1 MQALRYRLE
10 YAVVL
15 GVRVLVRVLPRRLS
29 LYVGGAIGM
38 VFHSLYGTR
47 RELAIDNLRAA
58 FPNRPDAECRLILRK
73 TFNQLGRHIVEFLNF
88 DAMTA
93 EEMMQHVEIEG
104 KEHVETAMAKGC
116 GVMYFAGH
124 FGFWELQIMVH
135 AFCFERIVMVARTLD
150 NPFLENLIQ
159 RIRTRVGTTVLSR
172 QGAIQGLLRALKN
185 GGSVGMMVDQHMQ
198 DRSAV
203 EINYFG
209 RPAATTS
216 AIASLALRTG
226 APIIPVFALP
236 LPGGRYRMVYE
247 NPVEPPDETER
258 DAVRLYTQRC
268 TDRLEARVRKD
279 PHLWLWMHRRWRV
292 PPSPRVEVGEDNT
305 GPETLVSPR

>member
-1 MQALRYRLE
+1 MRAARYRLE

-15 GVRVLVRVLPRRLS
+15 GVRILVFVLPRRLS
-29 LYVGGAIGM
+29 LYVGDAIGM
-38 VFHSLYGTR
+38 VFHFLYGTR
-47 RELAIDNLRAA
+47 RELAVDNLRTA
-58 FPNRPDAECRLILRK
+58 FPNRTDSECRLILRK
-73 TFNQLGRHIVEFLNF
+73 TFSQLGRHIVEFLKF
-88 DAMTA
+88 GAMTA
-93 EEMMQHVEIEG
+93 EEMMQYVEIEG
-104 KEHVETAMAKGC
+104 EEHVETAMAKGC
-116 GVMYFAGH
+116 GVMYFAWH

-135 AFCFERIVMVARTLD
+135 AFRFERIVMVARTLD
-150 NPFLENLIQ
+150 NPFLEKLIK

-185 GGSVGMMVDQHMQ
+185 SGSVGMMVDQHMQ

-203 EINYFG
+203 EVNYFG

-236 LPGGRYRMVYE
+236 LSGGRYRMVYE
-247 NPVEPPDETER
+247 NPVEPPDATER

-292 PPSPRVEVGEDNT
+292 SPTSLVEVEENDT
-305 GPETLVSPR
+305 GPENVVST